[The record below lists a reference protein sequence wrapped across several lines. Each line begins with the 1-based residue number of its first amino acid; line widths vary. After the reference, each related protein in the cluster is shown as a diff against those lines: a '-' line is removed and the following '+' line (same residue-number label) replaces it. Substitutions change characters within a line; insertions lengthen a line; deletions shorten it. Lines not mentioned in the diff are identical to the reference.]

1 MPAFDPVVLGQRVRH
16 ARKAKGLTLDQLGKL
31 IGKPGPYLSL
41 VETGKR
47 EPKLSLVAD
56 IAQALNTDLPTL
68 LDPEPPSRRAR
79 LEVQLSRI
87 QEEPLYLQLELP
99 HLKAT
104 ASMRDD
110 ALEHIVSLYDA
121 LLRKTL
127 GEVATPEEAR
137 RAAVEIKT
145 RSRSV
150 GNFHA
155 DIEEAAGDALKAIG
169 YSGAGAL
176 SQRDITEL
184 GKHFGFTLHTVQG
197 FPPTARAIADKK
209 HGRLFIP
216 QRDELRTRQARYVI
230 AQTLGHVA
238 LGHSR
243 PKNYLDFFR
252 QRIQANYF
260 ASAVLVPNEA
270 AARFLTEAKQQRDLA
285 VEDLKER
292 FYTSYETAAHRFT
305 NLATEHL
312 DIPVHLLRVDH
323 KGIIRSSYENDGIP
337 FPSDPD
343 GIVDG
348 HRVCKHWASRRAMHS
363 DSRFDV
369 YYQYTDMPAGTY
381 WSSAYMEVD
390 RQPPS
395 TITLGTDFKSAQYFR
410 GRNTEHKAV
419 SRCPTGECCRTPGSE
434 LLDEWGH
441 SVWPTPHSQKHLL
454 AALPQEIFPGTDL
467 GEVIEF
473 VASQEL

>member
-1 MPAFDPVVLGQRVRH
+1 MPTFDPVVLGHRVRH
-16 ARKAKGLTLDQLGKL
+16 ARKHQGLTLDQLGSL
-31 IGKPGPYLSL
+31 VSKPGPYLSL

-47 EPKLSLVAD
+47 EPKLSLVAE
-56 IAQALNTDLPTL
+56 IATALKTDLATL
-68 LDPEPPSRRAR
+68 LDPEPPTPRAR
-79 LEVQLSRI
+79 LEVALGRI
-87 QEEPLYLQLELP
+87 QEEALYSELGLP

-104 ASMRDD
+104 ASMSDN
-110 ALEHIVSLYDA
+110 ALGHIVTLYDA
-121 LLRKTL
+121 LVRKTL

-137 RAAVEIKT
+137 KAAVEIKKH
-145 RSRSV
+145 SRSL

-155 DIEEAAGDALKAIG
+155 DIEAIAAEALEAIG

-176 SQRDITEL
+176 SQRDMIEL
-184 GKHFGFTLHTVQG
+184 ASHFGFSLHTVQD

-209 HGRLFIP
+209 NGRLFIP

-238 LGHSR
+238 LGHRR
-243 PKNYLDFFR
+243 PSDYLDFFR

-260 ASAVLVPNEA
+260 ASALLIPNTA
-270 AARFLTEAKQQRDLA
+270 GAKFLSDSKRRRDLA

-305 NLATEHL
+305 NLATKHL

-337 FPSDPD
+337 LPSDPD

-348 HRVCKHWASRRAMHS
+348 HRVCKQWASRKAVQS
-363 DSRFDV
+363 NYKFDI
-369 YYQYTDMPAGTY
+369 YYQYTDTPAGTY
-381 WSSAYMEVD
+381 WESAYLEVD
-390 RQPPS
+390 RTPS
-395 TITLGTDFKSAQYFR
+395 ALITLGTDFPSAQYFR
-410 GRNTEHKAV
+410 GRNTDHKAV
-419 SRCPTGECCRTPGSE
+419 SRCPNGDCCRTPDPS
-434 LLDEWGH
+434 LLEAWGDD
-441 SVWPTPHSQKHLL
+441 VWPTPHSQKHLL

-473 VASQEL
+473 VSRQ